1 MPASDNL
8 VEPFGVDVT
17 GVTFVVG
24 IVIVAVPVAFCDT
37 VNFVTIVVVI
47 VFAPV
52 VVTFNV

>member
-47 VFAPV
+47 VFTPV
-52 VVTFNV
+52 VVTFYV